1 MNNFDTQMDNLIE
14 EWWES
19 FQFDFDYYQQG
30 LNRTDADEDEAI
42 DFLNEWAWE
51 QNIKFQL
58 ALYVMTTHSEQIDW
72 GFFGDIYDDAP
83 GGGGEAVRNQAIF
96 LILKYH
102 LIPRAEQKWAKPPEP
117 KVKEAP
123 KGIWKGTLDP
133 DKINWI
139 GQIPP
144 EYRKDNRNDLYTR
157 HPCG

>member
-19 FQFDFDYYQQG
+19 FQSDFDYYQQG
-30 LNRTDADEDEAI
+30 LNRTDADDDEAI
-42 DFLNEWAWE
+42 EFLNEWAWE

-72 GFFGDIYDDAP
+72 DFFGDIYC
-83 GGGGEAVRNQAIF
+83 GGEEAVRDQAIW

-117 KVKEAP
+117 KVKELNNP
-123 KGIWKGTLDP
+123 TCDGKMVEIDGKKYKLQLI
-133 DKINWI
+133 
-139 GQIPP
+139 
-144 EYRKDNRNDLYTR
+144 EE
-157 HPCG
+157 